1 MLYSET
7 ELNRLKK
14 NYKDLSDDKL
24 KGNTKYEARIE
35 QYNTEIRENKEENEK
50 LQNRIKDLEEEIE
63 ETIGHYNKEI
73 EKIVT
78 GSKTELH
85 GLG

>member
-1 MLYSET
+1 
-7 ELNRLKK
+7 LKK

-24 KGNTKYEARIE
+24 RGNAKFEARIE

-50 LQNRIKDLEEEIE
+50 LQNRIKDLEEEID

-73 EKIVT
+73 EKIIT
-78 GSKTELH
+78 SNKAEIHSLN
-85 GLG
+85 